1 MFLRQ
6 STSQVILF
14 GPCLDMT
21 DMVTEEVVLT
31 LAQADMRLS
40 KDGGAFAQKNA
51 SGNATHDSDGW
62 YSTTLDA
69 TDTATV
75 GELILNVHQPANM
88 LPVQVRFTVVEEAV
102 YDALYAASA
111 DIATVVNAS
120 IVTYGLDHLVAVA
133 DADDVV
139 DDSII
144 AKLASAEATAN
155 WSDFVNTTDSLEALR
170 ERGDLFW
177 QTGWSANNSGT
188 IVGASGAS
196 AARLSA
202 GSTTNDLYNGQQ
214 IIITS
219 GTGAGQCRII
229 TDYNGATKDVTIS
242 PDWTT
247 DPVSLDTYEIY
258 PASVNLTTI
267 ENVDATDQINTEVD
281 NALDTA
287 IPGSPTASSIN
298 EAIKRLARSVGVVQ
312 EFTVDTDVF
321 TSTTTQAQVDAVDID
336 SLEATDDHYV
346 GRVIVFTSGVLKH
359 EATDITDYD
368 GTNKRFT
375 FTALTSAPANNV
387 TFIVV

>member
-144 AKLASAEATAN
+144 AKLASAAATAN